1 MDAMAVGWV
10 RIEIVLPE
18 AGSLKDRRQVVRSIK
33 DRLRR
38 QFNVSVA
45 ELDEDRDLWQRA
57 TLGIAAVNGD
67 TGYLLGQ
74 LEQAAAAA
82 ERMLAGQDV
91 RRGQAEI
98 LI

>member
-1 MDAMAVGWV
+1 MAVGWV
-10 RIEIVLPE
+10 QIEIVLPE
-18 AGSLKDRRQVVRSIK
+18 AASLKDRRQVVRSVK

-45 ELDEDRDLWQRA
+45 ELDPTPDLWQRA
-57 TLGIAAVNGD
+57 TLGIAAINAD
-67 TGYLLGQ
+67 PGYLLAQ

-91 RRGQAEI
+91 RLRSPEI
-98 LI
+98 LN